1 MKIIKV
7 YPDEQA
13 KSIAYGTQSP
23 LIKAIRERY
32 DYEEMVLDE
41 SVSEKEYAEILR
53 NYDVLL
59 TMWRSPRV
67 PNELAQNPGK
77 LRYICNITGE
87 MTQWIDAPIIESP
100 YITVT
105 NWGNAPAFGI
115 AEGAFSLLMSVM
127 KWVVGVTND

>member
-1 MKIIKV
+1 M
-7 YPDEQA
+7 
-13 KSIAYGTQSP
+13 
-23 LIKAIRERY
+23 
-32 DYEEMVLDE
+32 LDE

-59 TMWRSPRV
+59 TMWRSPHV

-115 AEGAFSLLMSVM
+115 AEEICLRNLKHFENCEELEFVM
-127 KWVVGVTND
+127 TPQRYKLST